1 MIKQSLVG
9 SSRKF
14 IMQLSS
20 HHLPIPFCSLYA
32 SSVLMLLLMSVFP
45 VVNITQF
52 NLKSLS
58 VFLPIKIR
66 NFFVD
71 ILPLS
76 FIAFPGGRLYGKLLT
91 GRYSTSGGLVP
102 CLLCCNHLQ
111 MITIAQMISTTEEVF
126 DEHFAEL

>member
-1 MIKQSLVG
+1 MIKRSLVG

-20 HHLPIPFCSLYA
+20 HHLPIPFCSLYS

-45 VVNITQF
+45 VVNITQ
-52 NLKSLS
+52 KSLS

-66 NFFVD
+66 NFFAD

-76 FIAFPGGRLYGKLLT
+76 FIAFPGGSLYGKLLT

-102 CLLCCNHLQ
+102 CLLCRNHLQ
-111 MITIAQMISTTEEVF
+111 MITITQMISTTEEVF
-126 DEHFAEL
+126 GEHFAEL